1 MHENPPMPCRPDRRA
16 MAKGRLA
23 AISLS
28 MMIKTLFISTGLV
41 GMTAFS
47 GMALSMAHDIA
58 FSSAAPVAANEVVQA
73 SFALPAPQ
81 EAETTIMATGSMS
94 LEATP
99 GEVETIPAI
108 LESTGPHN
116 RAAGK
121 SIATASIHAVAASVA
136 PQAREDQQIRP
147 DTAARA
153 PSDAVVTVSAPVFQR
168 SSGLGYTPVASVRN
182 VATPTPAPAAPVVQ
196 NNSPTPDYLIGV
208 FR

>member
-1 MHENPPMPCRPDRRA
+1 MHKNPPTDGGLAGSA
-16 MAKGRLA
+16 MERGPRA
-23 AISLS
+23 AIYSD
-28 MMIKTLFISTGLV
+28 MVIKTLFISSGLI
-41 GMTAFS
+41 GMTAFG

-58 FSSAAPVAANEVVQA
+58 FSSPAPVAASEVVQA
-73 SFALPAPQ
+73 SFSQPAPQ

-136 PQAREDQQIRP
+136 PQARVEQDFRP
-147 DTAARA
+147 DFG
-153 PSDAVVTVSAPVFQR
+153 SNDDDAVVTVSAPVFQR
-168 SSGLGYTPVASVRN
+168 NSGLGYTP
-182 VATPTPAPAAPVVQ
+182 AAPVRSVA
-196 NNSPTPDYLIGV
+196 NPTPVPSLPATHDTPPAPGFLIGV